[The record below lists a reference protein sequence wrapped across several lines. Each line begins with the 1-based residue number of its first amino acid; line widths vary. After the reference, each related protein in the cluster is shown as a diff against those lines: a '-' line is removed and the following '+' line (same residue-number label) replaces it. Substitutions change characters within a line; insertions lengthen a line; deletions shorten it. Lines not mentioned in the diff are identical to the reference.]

1 MPVTVLEF
9 RPCGIIQGARIVS
22 GTRRHFMKSAG
33 ALGAV
38 AAAGG
43 LSEASAS
50 PQQLDSGR
58 SELPK
63 APEIH
68 CVVTGRNKA
77 GKSVIVS
84 NAPAKPVTVALFPGY
99 QFYRLWGSDS
109 FPALPSDGTPT
120 SQPGYFP
127 PKNGFRFGFFTLPPA
142 TSTKVEPIATPAALE
157 ETRHKLPGVLDA
169 LEPDHP
175 GMHTTDS
182 VDFDVVVFG
191 EVVLELD
198 DGAEVVLKA
207 GDCVIQN
214 GTRHAWHNRSSDKCV
229 IAFSLLGAER
239 KG

>member
-1 MPVTVLEF
+1 VK
-9 RPCGIIQGARIVS
+9 RA
-22 GTRRHFMKSAG
+22 RRHFIKGAG
-33 ALGAV
+33 VLGAV

-50 PQQLDSGR
+50 PQQRDSERGKP
-58 SELPK
+58 LK
-63 APEIH
+63 APEIN
-68 CVVTGRNKA
+68 CVVTGRNKT

-84 NAPAKPVTVALFPGY
+84 NGRVEPVTVALLPGY

-109 FPALPSDGTPT
+109 SPALPSDGTPT
-120 SQPGYFP
+120 SQSGWFP
-127 PKNGFRFGFFTLPPA
+127 SKNGFRFGYFTLPPA
-142 TSTKVEPIATPAALE
+142 MSTKVEPIATPAALE
-157 ETRHKLPGVLDA
+157 EVRQKLPGILDA

-191 EVVLELD
+191 EVVMELD

-207 GDCVIQN
+207 GDCVVQN

-229 IAFSLLGAER
+229 IAFSLVGAER

>member
-1 MPVTVLEF
+1 M
-9 RPCGIIQGARIVS
+9 R
-22 GTRRHFMKSAG
+22 GTRRHFIRSAG

-43 LSEASAS
+43 WNEASAS
-50 PQQLDSGR
+50 QQPR
-58 SELPK
+58 ASEGCAPLK

-109 FPALPSDGTPT
+109 APALPADGTPT
-120 SQPGYFP
+120 SQSGWFP

-157 ETRHKLPGVLDA
+157 ETRQKLPGMLDV

-191 EVVLELD
+191 EVVMELD

-214 GTRHAWHNRSSDKCV
+214 GTRHAWHNRSSDNCV
-229 IAFSLLGAER
+229 IAFSLVGAER
-239 KG
+239 KGL